1 MMDKV
6 ILAGFGGQGV
16 MFLGK
21 VLAYA
26 GMGSDL
32 ELCWIPSYGPEM
44 RGGTANC
51 SVILSD
57 EEIHSPVIDFA
68 DAGIV
73 LNKPAYDKFAP
84 RIKSGGVLVVNSSLA
99 KIENVREDITII
111 EIPATDMANEM
122 GNTSIANMICLG
134 ALLPHLK
141 LVDLAKIQKAID
153 SLAGKKRPDL
163 IETNMNAINKG
174 MSYTKA

>member
-21 VLAYA
+21 LLAYA

-57 EEIHSPVIDFA
+57 EEIHSPVIDKA
-68 DAGIV
+68 DGAIV
-73 LNKPAYDKFAP
+73 LNKPAYEKFSS
-84 RIKSGGVLVVNSSLA
+84 RIKPGGVLIVNSSLA
-99 KIENVREDITII
+99 KIENPRTQIFHREICFIHCPNRVSKFYNRISGKIT
-111 EIPATDMANEM
+111 DF
-122 GNTSIANMICLG
+122 
-134 ALLPHLK
+134 
-141 LVDLAKIQKAID
+141 V
-153 SLAGKKRPDL
+153 
-163 IETNMNAINKG
+163 
-174 MSYTKA
+174 

>member
-32 ELCWIPSYGPEM
+32 ELMWIPSYGPEM

-51 SVILSD
+51 SVVLSD
-57 EEIHSPVIDFA
+57 EEIHSPVVDFA
-68 DAGIV
+68 DAAIV
-73 LNKPAYDKFAP
+73 LNKPAYDKFASRVRP
-84 RIKSGGVLVVNSSLA
+84 GGVLIVNSSLA
-99 KIENVREDITII
+99 TPDNVREDITII
-111 EIPATDMANEM
+111 EVPATDMANEM
-122 GNTSIANMICLG
+122 GNPSIANMVCLG
-134 ALLPHLK
+134 ALLPHMK
-141 LVDLAKIQKAID
+141 LVDLAKVEKAMD
-153 SLAGKKRPDL
+153 KLAGKKPELR
-163 IETNMNAINKG
+163 EVNMIAINKG
-174 MSYTKA
+174 MSYKK

>member
-6 ILAGFGGQGV
+6 IIAGFGGQGV

-32 ELCWIPSYGPEM
+32 ELLWIPSYGPEM

-51 SVILSD
+51 TVVLSD
-57 EEIHSPVIDFA
+57 EEINSPVVDYA
-68 DAGIV
+68 DAAIA

-84 RIKSGGVLVVNSSLA
+84 RVKPGGVLVVNSSLA
-99 KIENVREDITII
+99 KPDNVRTDITII
-111 EIPATDMANEM
+111 EIPATDIANEL
-122 GNTSIANMICLG
+122 GNTSITNMVCLG
-134 ALLPHLK
+134 ALLPSLG
-141 LVDLAKIQKAID
+141 LVDYEKVEKTMDKLT
-153 SLAGKKRPDL
+153 KKRPQL
-163 IETNMNAINKG
+163 LEVNLTAIKKG
-174 MSYTKA
+174 MTFVKA

>member
-32 ELCWIPSYGPEM
+32 ELLWIPSYGPEM

-51 SVILSD
+51 SVVLSD
-57 EEIHSPVIDFA
+57 EEINSPVIDLA
-68 DAGIV
+68 DAAIV
-73 LNKPAYDKFAP
+73 LNKPAYDKFASKVKP
-84 RIKSGGVLVVNSSLA
+84 GGVLIVNSSLA
-99 KIENVREDITII
+99 ELESPRDDIRII
-111 EIPATDMANEM
+111 EIPATDIANEL
-122 GNTSIANMICLG
+122 GNSSIANMVCLG
-134 ALLPHLK
+134 ALIPSMN
-141 LVDLAKIQKAID
+141 LVDVDKVEKSMTELT
-153 SLAGKKRPDL
+153 KKRPQLLDVNL
-163 IETNMNAINKG
+163 AAINKG
-174 MSYTKA
+174 ISFVSK

>member
-1 MMDKV
+1 MMDRV
-6 ILAGFGGQGV
+6 IFAGFGGQGV
-16 MFLGK
+16 MFIGR

-26 GMGSDL
+26 GMGADL

-68 DAGIV
+68 DGAIV

-84 RIKSGGVLVVNSSLA
+84 RIKEGGILVVNSSLA
-99 KIENVREDITII
+99 KLEDKRDDITII
-111 EIPATDMANEM
+111 EIPATDIASEM
-122 GNTSIANMICLG
+122 GNVGVTNMVCLG
-134 ALLPHLK
+134 ALLPSLK
-141 LVDLAKIQKAID
+141 LVDLDMVKAAMKEIT
-153 SLAGKKRPDL
+153 AKRPQL
-163 IETNMNAINKG
+163 YETNLEAIAKG
-174 MSYTKA
+174 MAYIKS